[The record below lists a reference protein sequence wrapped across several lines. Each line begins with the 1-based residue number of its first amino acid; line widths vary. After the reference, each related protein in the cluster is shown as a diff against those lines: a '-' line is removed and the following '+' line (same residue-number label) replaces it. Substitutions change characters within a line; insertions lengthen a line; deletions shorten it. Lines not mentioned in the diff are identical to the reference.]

1 MSKKKFIA
9 ILPALAIL
17 SLVGTGFSTWYFNIN
32 PSTQNSIDVAIED
45 YADAGSFQVQNND
58 LKLVLDQTSNKQKG
72 VHFEGSLEIN
82 YLLPTRTVVSG
93 DDTEV
98 PAKNIVE
105 NIKDSNLTFKF
116 AFDAG
121 SSLKEYVVIAEGGVF
136 DKTNWGEPVSSNDGV
151 LTYSTTINND
161 DIVALGISGY
171 QEGKEPKNLTD
182 YEAMASALFG
192 QSGADSHLN
201 LTISAHLAVV
211 TE

>member
-1 MSKKKFIA
+1 MSKKKFVA

-32 PSTQNSIDVAIED
+32 PSTQNSIDVVIED
-45 YADAGSFQVQNND
+45 YADAGSFQVQSND
-58 LKLVLDQTSNKQKG
+58 LKLVLDQTSHNQKG

-98 PAKNIVE
+98 SAKNIVE
-105 NIKDSNLTFKF
+105 INDPNLTFRF

-121 SSLKEYVVIAEGGVF
+121 SSLKEYVVIAEDGVF
-136 DKTNWGEPVSSNDGV
+136 DKKNWGKPVSSADGV

-171 QEGKEPKNLTD
+171 QEGKEPQNLTD
-182 YEAMASALFG
+182 YEAMASALFS

-201 LTISAHLAVV
+201 LTISANLAVV